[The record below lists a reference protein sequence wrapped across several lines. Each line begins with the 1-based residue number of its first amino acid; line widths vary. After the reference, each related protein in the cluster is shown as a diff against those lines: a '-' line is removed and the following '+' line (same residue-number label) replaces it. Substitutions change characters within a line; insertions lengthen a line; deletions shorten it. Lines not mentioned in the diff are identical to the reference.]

1 MISLVKFRLVEYT
14 DHPLLERY
22 LPILGLLRLDIE
34 CRIEYG
40 SVYRYVVDRVPVSG
54 CRFEWTVILDL
65 VHGQICLRHT
75 YRIGLSPSV
84 GY

>member
-1 MISLVKFRLVEYT
+1 VVSVVEFRLVEYT

-34 CRIEYG
+34 CRIECG

-54 CRFEWTVILDL
+54 RRFEWTVILDL
-65 VHGQICLRHT
+65 VH

-84 GY
+84 GC